1 MTNQPPPPPADSQS
15 PAGSQALAA
24 LRAALLSHPR
34 VEDAA
39 AVCLPGLT
47 ARPVAAV
54 VAGNFVSG
62 PELRR
67 HVEVTL
73 GSGQVPDL
81 VALLP
86 ALPRTP
92 QGDLDLAALR
102 SQVET
107 VPSVYRYTPPGTETE
122 RWLAGMWGTLLGRPG
137 IGTGDDFLELGGDS
151 LSATIVLTEIHA
163 TYGVTVCLTDLFEL
177 GTVGRLA
184 AAVDA
189 RRDQGS

>member
-1 MTNQPPPPPADSQS
+1 MTNQASAD
-15 PAGSQALAA
+15 GQALTA

-39 AVCLPGLT
+39 VVCLPGLT

-54 VAGNFVSG
+54 VADNFVSG

-67 HVEVTL
+67 HVEVAL
-73 GSGQVPDL
+73 GSEQVPDL

-86 ALPRTP
+86 ELPRTP

-102 SQVET
+102 GQVET

-122 RWLAGMWGTLLGRPG
+122 RWLAGLWATLLGQPG
-137 IGTGDDFLELGGDS
+137 IGAGDDFLELGGDS

-184 AAVDA
+184 AAVDT
-189 RRDQGS
+189 RRNHGS